1 MTGRTQMPLT
11 EELGELLYTVMRS
24 MKGHIISEAAAAQL
38 TPQQIFMLHL
48 LMEHPISMSALAE
61 KLHCDASNVTGLA
74 DRLESRGL
82 VERGPH
88 PSDRRV
94 KQLTLTTEGSD
105 LIRTLNSRIWR
116 DSPVGTA
123 LDEADQLQ
131 LRDLLRKALGEHKGD
146 S

>member
-11 EELGELLYTVMRS
+11 EELGELLYAVMRS
-24 MKGHIISEAAAAQL
+24 MKGHIIAEAAAAQL

-48 LMEHPISMSALAE
+48 LTEHPISMSALAE

-94 KQLTLTTEGSD
+94 KQLTLTAEGSD

-116 DSPVGTA
+116 NSPVGTA

-131 LRDLLRKALGEHKGD
+131 LRDLLRKALGEHEDD